1 MVQYNLIVLFAAF
14 CGAYGAGY
22 EYHDFVSTGICPTRR
37 NVLLETFS
45 RWSQPKEIRILSDPQ
60 RGIIYDQSW
69 NSSSFKRYDECKFTL
84 QTPPGAG
91 LYLIVRKLNLRRD
104 SKGNC
109 IDTVTVKQ
117 SNNKKTRFCYT
128 PTDVPRSF
136 SDHSHMKITIKL
148 DNFVPLPTVEDTL
161 QVQLIATPKVDCL
174 FGTNRLRCE
183 PYDSE
188 SCIDESFSR
197 DGTINCPS
205 CVDEGGCSTDLETVY
220 VADKQSIALTAFVS
234 LLFTMLVCCGCI
246 WCLYKNRRCMTS
258 CSNHEG
264 RAATDND
271 ASNIRF
277 RGPRA
282 ARSSGILSVELP
294 GSSHDLRPTAPKLEE
309 KDLPPSYDALFP
321 TAADASTASG
331 PTTVSTA
338 TSPTIPS
345 TEVGQELDSTK

>member
-14 CGAYGAGY
+14 YGAYGAGY
-22 EYHDFVSTGICPTRR
+22 EFHDFVSTGICQTRR
-37 NVLLETFS
+37 NILLEPF
-45 RWSQPKEIRILSDPQ
+45 WSQPKEIRILSDAQ

-69 NSSSFKRYDECKFTL
+69 NSSSFKRYSKCKFTL
-84 QTPPGAG
+84 KTPPGAG

-109 IDTVTVKQ
+109 IDTVSVKQ
-117 SNNKKTRFCYT
+117 SNNKETSFCYT

-136 SDHSHMKITIKL
+136 SDNSHMKITIKL
-148 DNFVPLPTVEDTL
+148 ENSIPLPTVEDML
-161 QVQLIATPKVDCL
+161 HVQLIATPKVYCIS
-174 FGTNRLRCE
+174 GANRLRCE
-183 PYDSE
+183 PHDAE

-205 CVDEGGCSTDLETVY
+205 CVDEGRCSSELETVY

-234 LLFTMLVCCGCI
+234 LLFTMMVCCCCI
-246 WCLYKNRRCMTS
+246 WCLYKNRRCITS
-258 CSNHEG
+258 CSNHG
-264 RAATDND
+264 GGGAATDNG
-271 ASNIRF
+271 IRF
-277 RGPRA
+277 RGRRTA
-282 ARSSGILSVELP
+282 QSSGILSVELP
-294 GSSHDLRPTAPKLEE
+294 GSSHDHRPTAPKLDE

-321 TAADASTASG
+321 TAPDASAASG

-345 TEVGQELDSTK
+345 TEVGRELDSTK